1 MKTIAAILAGGSG
14 TRIGGTLPKQL
25 LPLGGKPVLEHSVA
39 TFNAHPRVDA
49 IVIVCREDLIPTVQ
63 EIVSRGG
70 YGKVRAVVPGGDT
83 RFMSSLAAIRAAM
96 NCDRSGGG
104 FPGGA
109 FSGGAVSDG
118 DLSGGAV
125 SGGDLSGGA
134 VSGGGFSGE
143 ATTGLSCDIAACDST
158 DCGDCQDAILLHDAA
173 RPLVDEALI
182 DRCLDALAEYDAVAP
197 AIPLADTV
205 VRVDDAGHLAD
216 VPPRAALRAVQT
228 PQCFR
233 LSVLADAYRRALNGA
248 GLDGACTGARAG
260 SGIVAGPCIGA
271 DSGAAAG
278 TCLGTDSG
286 AGIDAGAGLAA
297 FTDDISVV
305 RHCFPELPV
314 KIVDGSPRNIKL
326 TVPSDL
332 PILEALLG

>member
-14 TRIGGTLPKQL
+14 TRIGGALPKQL
-25 LPLGGKPVLEHSVA
+25 LPLAGKPVLEHSVA

-49 IVIVCREDLIPTVQ
+49 IVIVCREDLIPAVQ

-96 NCDRSGGG
+96 S
-104 FPGGA
+104 
-109 FSGGAVSDG
+109 
-118 DLSGGAV
+118 LSP
-125 SGGDLSGGA
+125 
-134 VSGGGFSGE
+134 
-143 ATTGLSCDIAACDST
+143 DIAACDS
-158 DCGDCQDAILLHDAA
+158 DDRGDCQDAILLHDAA

-182 DRCLDALAEYDAVAP
+182 DRCLDALAEYDAVEP

-205 VRVDDAGHLAD
+205 VRVDDAGYLAD

-260 SGIVAGPCIGA
+260 SGICAG
-271 DSGAAAG
+271 
-278 TCLGTDSG
+278 LG
-286 AGIDAGAGLAA
+286 AGLGAGADAGAGLAA

>member
-14 TRIGGTLPKQL
+14 TRIGGALPKQL

-96 NCDRSGGG
+96 NCDRSGGDS
-104 FPGGA
+104 PGGA

-118 DLSGGAV
+118 ASSGGAV
-125 SGGDLSGGA
+125 SCASSGGA
-134 VSGGGFSGE
+134 L
-143 ATTGLSCDIAACDST
+143 TCLSPDNAACSSD
-158 DCGDCQDAILLHDAA
+158 DRGDCQDAILLHDAA

-182 DRCLDALAEYDAVAP
+182 DRCLDALAEYDAVEP

-260 SGIVAGPCIGA
+260 SGTGAGPCIGA

>member
-14 TRIGGTLPKQL
+14 TRIGGALPKQL

-96 NCDRSGGG
+96 NCVWCGGD

-109 FSGGAVSDG
+109 TA
-118 DLSGGAV
+118 
-125 SGGDLSGGA
+125 
-134 VSGGGFSGE
+134 
-143 ATTGLSCDIAACDST
+143 GLSSDIAACDST
-158 DCGDCQDAILLHDAA
+158 DRGDCQDAILLHDAA
-173 RPLVDEALI
+173 RPLVDEGLI
-182 DRCLDALAEYDAVAP
+182 DRCLDAMAEYDAVEP

-228 PQCFR
+228 PQSFR

-248 GLDGACTGARAG
+248 GSNAVC
-260 SGIVAGPCIGA
+260 P
-271 DSGAAAG
+271 
-278 TCLGTDSG
+278 G
-286 AGIDAGAGLAA
+286 AGLGAGAGLAA

>member
-14 TRIGGTLPKQL
+14 TRIGGALPKQL

-39 TFNAHPRVDA
+39 TFNAHPCVDA

-70 YGKVRAVVPGGDT
+70 YGKVRAIVPGGDT

-96 NCDRSGGG
+96 NCDRSGGDSLG
-104 FPGGA
+104 DSLGDSSGA
-109 FSGGAVSDG
+109 VSGAVSGASSCASSCASSGGAV
-118 DLSGGAV
+118 
-125 SGGDLSGGA
+125 
-134 VSGGGFSGE
+134 
-143 ATTGLSCDIAACDST
+143 TGLSPDNAACCSYLR
-158 DCGDCQDAILLHDAA
+158 GDCQDVILLHDAA

-182 DRCLDALAEYDAVAP
+182 GRCLDALAEYDAVEP

-233 LSVLADAYRRALNGA
+233 LSVLADAYRRALNGS

-260 SGIVAGPCIGA
+260 SG
-271 DSGAAAG
+271 
-278 TCLGTDSG
+278 TG
-286 AGIDAGAGLAA
+286 AGFGAELAA